1 MMSTLCS
8 TWARALSGT
17 FLQALTQVWRCTY
30 CSVLR
35 CCVIALAF
43 DMVPDWS
50 GPRFECDA

>member
-1 MMSTLCS
+1 MISTLCS

-43 DMVPDWS
+43 DMVSDWS